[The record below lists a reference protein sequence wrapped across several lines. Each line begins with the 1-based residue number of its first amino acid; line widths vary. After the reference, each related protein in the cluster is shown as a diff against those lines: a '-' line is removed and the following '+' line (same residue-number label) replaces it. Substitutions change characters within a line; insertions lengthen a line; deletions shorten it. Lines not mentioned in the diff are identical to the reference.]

1 MREVSIDGNILNIGG
16 TKITVKYP
24 IKQVESISG
33 KYVVLLKIPRVE
45 LGAEELNNILCY
57 NENGEMCWR
66 ISDKLPPNIVSK
78 EQIPYV
84 AIQIM
89 NGKLYATDFW
99 GRKFNVDVENGNL
112 MDVKIVR

>member
-45 LGAEELNNILCY
+45 LGAEELN
-57 NENGEMCWR
+57 
-66 ISDKLPPNIVSK
+66 
-78 EQIPYV
+78 
-84 AIQIM
+84 
-89 NGKLYATDFW
+89 
-99 GRKFNVDVENGNL
+99 
-112 MDVKIVR
+112 KITV

>member
-66 ISDKLPPNIVSK
+66 ISDKLPSILSAKSK
-78 EQIPYV
+78 FHMLQF
-84 AIQIM
+84 
-89 NGKLYATDFW
+89 KL
-99 GRKFNVDVENGNL
+99 
-112 MDVKIVR
+112 

>member
-16 TKITVKYP
+16 TKITVIYP

-66 ISDKLPPNIVSK
+66 IREKLPSNIVSK

>member
-57 NENGEMCWR
+57 NEEKYLGDSY
-66 ISDKLPPNIVSK
+66 ISLSPLGLGGLPGPGLIGGL
-78 EQIPYV
+78 I
-84 AIQIM
+84 
-89 NGKLYATDFW
+89 G
-99 GRKFNVDVENGNL
+99 G
-112 MDVKIVR
+112 

>member
-45 LGAEELNNILCY
+45 LGAEELNNILC
-57 NENGEMCWR
+57 WR
-66 ISDKLPPNIVSK
+66 ISDKLPSNIVSK